1 MSVSFVAKAERFLRI
16 YRYVKFVS
24 PCPVCKNND
33 NNIWFHLSH
42 NSPLLLASSTY
53 FSGDLVSINK
63 EGNIKCNNPNC
74 YYNKH
79 PMFIM
84 DWEFNCYHHGGF
96 YSKPGKTQ
104 AINAIHVLC
113 KNLDFDFDHEFEDN
127 ISLKILNY
135 KN

>member
-1 MSVSFVAKAERFLRI
+1 MSHFFSFHDR
-16 YRYVKFVS
+16 YDRYVKFVS

-33 NNIWFHLSH
+33 KFIWFHLSD

-53 FSGDLVSINK
+53 YSGDLVSINK

-84 DWEFNCYHHGGF
+84 DWEFNCYHHAGF
-96 YSKPGKTQ
+96 GKDYLKPGKTR
-104 AINAIHVLC
+104 ALNAIHMLM
-113 KNLDFDFDHEFEDN
+113 KNSDFDHDHEFEDN
-127 ISLKILNY
+127 ISEKILNY